1 MPDFFES
8 KEELKIFL
16 ESIPPVIFIRKAEA
30 GFPVEFSSANIS
42 CFGYEPSDFKAGK
55 ILYADIVH
63 PEDLEAFNFGVISN
77 SERGIT
83 DYTLEYRI
91 LTKSGDVRRVEDRTL
106 IQYGKNSRISR
117 YFGIVSDIT
126 TCRELAEK
134 LGQEEQKFS
143 SLLNSSGDILIILDR
158 NGKFLETNEGACMS
172 LGYDREEL
180 LKLAPANID
189 TRYGNQ
195 FPRQVKKI
203 SQKGK
208 ITFETTYLK
217 KDGNSIPV
225 EVEAHLMDYEGK
237 STVLT
242 VARDISKQ
250 KKIKKDLYYSL
261 KVNKVLELIVSNS
274 PVVVFLSSPREKRPV
289 EFMTENIILF
299 GYPAGAFTSGKLTY
313 EDIIHPL
320 DVEKVRENLFRNYNE
335 GRKDFFQEYRILTA
349 SGEVRWVNEQ
359 TFIHSDEKGD
369 IEYLY
374 GTVIDVTEKRQ
385 SSDFLR
391 LRRDI
396 GTALTSTDELQ
407 EILRR
412 LLDLALEVEP
422 LDSGC
427 IYLTDENS
435 WELKL
440 KTCKGLSPAFVK
452 AASGFGK
459 AKGLTNLLRIGK
471 PVYRHYFE
479 IKNMASLE
487 APPEEKLRAAAFIPV
502 FSGSRLAA
510 VMQLSSHKA
519 DEIPEISRRQLETI
533 ALELGNEIG
542 RIKEKAELQQ
552 TSSDFQ
558 GLFKSIKDFIFI
570 VDHEGCIVHSNP
582 AFRKHLSYTE
592 KELLG
597 KNILS
602 FHPQNQVLKAAKN
615 FSEILEGKTSLYSVP
630 FVARGG
636 GEIFAETRFSR
647 GSWRGQEVL
656 IALAR
661 PRLAEYETKGT
672 EQAKVTKETIN
683 SSGV

>member
-1 MPDFFES
+1 M
-8 KEELKIFL
+8 KIFL

-30 GFPVEFSSANIS
+30 GFPVEFASTNIS
-42 CFGYEPSDFKAGK
+42 GLGYEPADFKAGK

-77 SERGIT
+77 SERGIK
-83 DYTLEYRI
+83 DYTLEYRV
-91 LTKSGDVRRVEDRTL
+91 LTKNGNVRRVEDRTL
-106 IQYGKNSRISR
+106 IQYGKNGRISR

-134 LGQEEQKFS
+134 LEQEEQKFS
-143 SLLNSSGDILIILDR
+143 SLLNSSSNIIIILDR
-158 NGKFLETNEGACMS
+158 NGKFLETNEGACTN
-172 LGYDREEL
+172 LGYSREEL
-180 LKLAPANID
+180 RKLAPANID

-195 FPRQVKKI
+195 FSRQVKKI
-203 SQKGK
+203 YQEGK
-208 ITFETTYLK
+208 IAFETTYLK
-217 KDGNSIPV
+217 KDGTSIPV
-225 EVEAHLMDYEGK
+225 EVEARVMDYEGK
-237 STVLT
+237 NTVLI
-242 VARDISKQ
+242 VARDISEQ
-250 KKIKKDLYYSL
+250 KKIKRDLSNSL
-261 KVNKVLELIVSNS
+261 KVNKVLELIVSSS
-274 PVVVFLSSPREKRPV
+274 PVVVFLSNPREKRPV
-289 EFMTENIILF
+289 EFITENVILF
-299 GYPAGAFTSGKLTY
+299 GYPAGSFTSGELTY

-320 DVEKVRENLFRNYNE
+320 DIEKVRDNLFRNYKE

-349 SGEVRWVNEQ
+349 SGEVRWVDEQ

-391 LRRDI
+391 LRRNTGI
-396 GTALTSTDELQ
+396 ALASTDELQ
-407 EILRR
+407 EILKQ

-427 IYLTDENS
+427 IYLMDEGS
-435 WELKL
+435 GELKL
-440 KTCKGLSPAFVK
+440 KTCRGLSPTFVK
-452 AASGFGK
+452 AAACFGK
-459 AKGLTNLLRIGK
+459 VQGLANLLMIGK

-487 APPEEKLRAAAFIPV
+487 TPSEEKLRAAAFIPV
-502 FSGSRLAA
+502 YSGGRFAA
-510 VMQLSSHKA
+510 VIQLSSHKA
-519 DEIPEISRRQLETI
+519 DEIPETSRRQLETI
-533 ALELGNEIG
+533 ALELGNEIC
-542 RIKEKAELQQ
+542 RLKEKAELQQ

-570 VDHEGCIVHSNP
+570 VNHEGCIVHSNP
-582 AFRKHLSYTE
+582 AFRKYLSYTE
-592 KELLG
+592 KELFG

-602 FHPQNQVLKAAKN
+602 FHPQNRVLEAAKN

-636 GEIFAETRFSR
+636 TEIFAETRFSR

-661 PRLAEYETKGT
+661 PRLCLLYT
-672 EQAKVTKETIN
+672 
-683 SSGV
+683 SPSPRD

>member
-1 MPDFFES
+1 M
-8 KEELKIFL
+8 KIFL

-30 GFPVEFSSANIS
+30 GFPVEFASTNVSGL
-42 CFGYEPSDFKAGK
+42 GYEPADFKAGK

-77 SERGIT
+77 SERGIK
-83 DYTLEYRI
+83 DYTLEYRV
-91 LTKSGDVRRVEDRTL
+91 LTKNGNVRWVEDRTL
-106 IQYGKNSRISR
+106 IQYGKNGRISR

-134 LGQEEQKFS
+134 LEQEEQKFS
-143 SLLNSSGDILIILDR
+143 SLLNSSSNIIIILDR
-158 NGKFLETNEGACMS
+158 NGKFLETNEGACTN
-172 LGYDREEL
+172 LGYSREEL
-180 LKLAPANID
+180 RKLAPANID

-195 FPRQVKKI
+195 FSRQVKKI
-203 SQKGK
+203 YQEGK
-208 ITFETTYLK
+208 IAFETTYLK
-217 KDGNSIPV
+217 KDGTSIPV
-225 EVEAHLMDYEGK
+225 EVEARVMDYEGK
-237 STVLT
+237 NTVLI
-242 VARDISKQ
+242 VARDISEQ
-250 KKIKKDLYYSL
+250 KKIKRDLSNSL
-261 KVNKVLELIVSNS
+261 TVNKVLELIVSSS

-289 EFMTENIILF
+289 EFITENVILF
-299 GYPAGAFTSGKLTY
+299 GYPAGSFTSGELTY

-320 DVEKVRENLFRNYNE
+320 DIEKVRDNLFRNYKE
-335 GRKDFFQEYRILTA
+335 GRNDFIQEYRILTA
-349 SGEVRWVNEQ
+349 SGEVRWVDEQ
-359 TFIHSDEKGD
+359 TFIHSNEKGD

-391 LRRDI
+391 LRRNTGI
-396 GTALTSTDELQ
+396 ALASTDELQ
-407 EILRR
+407 EILKH

-427 IYLTDENS
+427 IYLMDEGS
-435 WELKL
+435 SELKL
-440 KTCKGLSPAFVK
+440 KTCRGLSPAFVK
-452 AASGFGK
+452 AAAGFGK
-459 AKGLTNLLRIGK
+459 AQGLANLLRIGK

-487 APPEEKLRAAAFIPV
+487 TPPEEKLRAAAFIPV
-502 FSGSRLAA
+502 YSGGRFAA
-510 VMQLSSHKA
+510 VIQLSSHKA
-519 DEIPEISRRQLETI
+519 DEIPETSRRQLETI
-533 ALELGNEIG
+533 ALELGNEIS

-570 VDHEGCIVHSNP
+570 VNHEGCIVHSNP

-602 FHPQNQVLKAAKN
+602 FHPQNRVLEAAKN

-636 GEIFAETRFSR
+636 TEIFAETRFSR

-661 PRLAEYETKGT
+661 PRLAE
-672 EQAKVTKETIN
+672 
-683 SSGV
+683 

>member
-1 MPDFFES
+1 M
-8 KEELKIFL
+8 KIFL

-30 GFPVEFSSANIS
+30 GFPVEFASANVS
-42 CFGYEPSDFKAGK
+42 DLGYEPADFKAGK
-55 ILYADIVH
+55 LLYADIVH

-83 DYTLEYRI
+83 DYTLEYRV
-91 LTKSGDVRRVEDRTL
+91 LTKNGKIHWVEDRTL
-106 IQYGKNSRISR
+106 IQYGKNGRISR

-126 TCRELAEK
+126 NRRELADK
-134 LGQEEQKFS
+134 LEQEEQKFS
-143 SLLNSSGDILIILDR
+143 FLLNSSSNIIIIQDR
-158 NGKFLETNEGACMS
+158 NGKILETNEGACTS
-172 LGYDREEL
+172 LGYSREEL
-180 LKLAPANID
+180 FKLTPSNID

-195 FPRQVKKI
+195 FSRQVKKI
-203 SQKGK
+203 SQAGK
-208 ITFETTYLK
+208 IAFETTYLK
-217 KDGNSIPV
+217 KDGTSIPV
-225 EVEAHLMDYEGK
+225 EVEAYLMDYEGK
-237 STVLT
+237 NTVLT
-242 VARDISKQ
+242 VARDISEQ
-250 KKIKKDLYYSL
+250 NKIKKDLSHSL
-261 KVNKVLELIVSNS
+261 KVTEVLELIVSNS

-289 EFMTENIILF
+289 EFITENVILF
-299 GYPAGAFTSGKLTY
+299 GYPAGAFTSGELTY

-320 DVEKVRENLFRNYNE
+320 DIEKVRDNLFRNYKE
-335 GRKDFFQEYRILTA
+335 GRKDFFQEYRILSA
-349 SGEVRWVNEQ
+349 SGEVRWVEEQ

-369 IEYLY
+369 LEYLY

-385 SSDFLR
+385 STDFLR
-391 LRRDI
+391 LRRNT
-396 GTALTSTDELQ
+396 GAALASIDELQ
-407 EILRR
+407 EILRQ

-427 IYLTDENS
+427 VYLVDEGNG
-435 WELKL
+435 ELKL
-440 KTCKGLSPAFVK
+440 KTCKGLSPAYGK

-459 AKGLTNLLRIGK
+459 AKGLANLLRIGK
-471 PVYRHYFE
+471 PVYRQYFE

-487 APPEEKLRAAAFIPV
+487 TPPEEKLKAAALIPV

-519 DEIPEISRRQLETI
+519 DEIPETSRRQLETI

-558 GLFKSIKDFIFI
+558 SLFKSIKDFIFI
-570 VDHEGCIVHSNP
+570 VNHEGCIVHSNP

-602 FHPQNQVLKAAKN
+602 FHPQNRVLEAAKN
-615 FSEILEGKTSLYSVP
+615 FSEIVEGKISLYSVP
-630 FVARGG
+630 FVSREGA
-636 GEIFAETRFSR
+636 EIFVETRFSR
-647 GSWRGQEVL
+647 GSWRGQDVL

-661 PRLAEYETKGT
+661 PRLAEYETKET
-672 EQAKVTKETIN
+672 EQTKVTKESMD
-683 SSGV
+683 SSGF

>member
-1 MPDFFES
+1 M
-8 KEELKIFL
+8 FL
-16 ESIPPVIFIRKAEA
+16 GSIPQVIFIRKAEA
-30 GFPVEFSSANIS
+30 GFPVEFASANVS
-42 CFGYEPSDFKAGK
+42 GFGYEPADFRAGK

-91 LTKSGDVRRVEDRTL
+91 LTKNGEVRWVEDRTL
-106 IQYGKNSRISR
+106 IQYGKNGRISR
-117 YFGIVSDIT
+117 YVGIVSDINI
-126 TCRELAEK
+126 RKELAEK
-134 LGQEEQKFS
+134 LEQEKQKFS
-143 SLLNSSGDILIILDR
+143 SLLNASRSLIIIMDR
-158 NGKFLETNEGACMS
+158 HGKFLETNERACTS
-172 LGYDREEL
+172 LGYSREEL
-180 LKLAPANID
+180 LRLAPANID

-203 SQKGK
+203 YQKGK
-208 ITFETTYLK
+208 IAFETGYLK
-217 KDGNSIPV
+217 KDGTSIPV
-225 EVEAHLMDYEGK
+225 EVEAHVMDYEGIN
-237 STVLT
+237 TVLT
-242 VARDISKQ
+242 VASDISEQKQ
-250 KKIKKDLYYSL
+250 IKKDLLNSL

-274 PVVVFLSSPREKRPV
+274 PIVVFLSSPREKRPV
-289 EFMTENIILF
+289 EFITENVILF
-299 GYPAGAFTSGKLTY
+299 GYPAGAFTSGELAY

-320 DVEKVRENLFRNYNE
+320 DVEKVRDNLFRNYKE
-335 GRKDFFQEYRILTA
+335 GKNDFFQEYRILTA

-374 GTVIDVTEKRQ
+374 GTVVDVTEKRQ

-391 LRRDI
+391 LRRDT
-396 GTALTSTDELQ
+396 GTAFASTDELQ
-407 EILRR
+407 EILRQ

-427 IYLTDENS
+427 IYLMDEEGG
-435 WELKL
+435 ELKL
-440 KTCKGLSPAFVK
+440 KTCRGLSPAFVK

-459 AKGLTNLLRIGK
+459 AQGFANLFRIGK
-471 PVYRHYFE
+471 PVYRQYFE
-479 IKNMASLE
+479 LKKMASLDT
-487 APPEEKLRAAAFIPV
+487 PPEEKLRASAFIPV
-502 FSGSRLAA
+502 FSGGHFAA

-519 DEIPEISRRQLETI
+519 DEISESSRKQLETI
-533 ALELGNEIG
+533 AIELGNEIS

-582 AFRKHLSYTE
+582 AFRKYLSYTE

-602 FHPQNQVLKAAKN
+602 FHPQNRVLEAAKN
-615 FSEILEGKTSLYSVP
+615 FSEIIEGKTSLYSVP
-630 FVARGG
+630 FVTREGT
-636 GEIFAETRFSR
+636 EIFAETRFSK

-656 IALAR
+656 IALSR
-661 PRLAEYETKGT
+661 PRLEE
-672 EQAKVTKETIN
+672 
-683 SSGV
+683 